1 MSNNKTKLEMIGK
14 TAQNQLVLFE
24 VKGIATKNI
33 DDQVE
38 MNNARK
44 NMLNIVI

>member
-1 MSNNKTKLEMIGK
+1 M
-14 TAQNQLVLFE
+14 VLFE